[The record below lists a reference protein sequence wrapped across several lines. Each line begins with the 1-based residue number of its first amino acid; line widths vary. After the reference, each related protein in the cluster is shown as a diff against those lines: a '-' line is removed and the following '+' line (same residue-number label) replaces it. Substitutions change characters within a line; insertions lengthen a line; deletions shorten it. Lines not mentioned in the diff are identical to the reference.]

1 MYIILLYIPKLLWS
15 VLWVSMFSWILVFLH
30 TLSTKWEYIMTAR
43 IPKYIYDQTHMI
55 ELCFP
60 FYFLICVRFYEY

>member
-30 TLSTKWEYIMTAR
+30 TLSTKWEYIVTIFAF
-43 IPKYIYDQTHMI
+43 IKNKTWANKTKQTKQTLYTSILHIY
-55 ELCFP
+55 
-60 FYFLICVRFYEY
+60 